1 MSIHAT
7 DEAGKFAPVVADKNL
22 KQDVEVAPLTP
33 DFTSVVVKGG
43 GLWPQLHCAPDGT
56 LLALGYNAPG
66 HTTLPGDVDC
76 WASADGG
83 KSWEKRGTAAPRPD
97 KDANYCDSCSGFA
110 ANGDLILL
118 SGGFE
123 DAANAQGKRKPVKPI
138 GVFRSADLG
147 KSWKKEGDFP
157 RELRE
162 GVEWRPF
169 GTVAAAPD
177 KTLRTVVYAYR
188 GTEEIGGYMMTSRDD
203 GRTWGEPVIIADKI
217 NESVLLP
224 LDGKGW
230 LCVARTTEKPAPERG
245 QELRQFRSSDDGKH
259 GPMRACSPA
268 FTSTRPTSSGSKTTA
283 SSSPTATAKTATSR
297 HGSVTTTASHGVP
310 RCVCFKPAATWDI
323 PVQSN
328 FPMADWSRYST
339 RIALVC
345 MMATTWVLSAGK
357 HLKSRMEPIA
367 EDEKPIPQFS
377 YGDHLPGHH
386 TRKSSCGRP
395 SGVHVRERECRAI
408 RCRWETFGN
417 FH

>member
-245 QELRQFRSSDDGKH
+245 QELRQFRSSDDGKTWTDEGLLTGFH
-259 GPMRACSPA
+259 KHPPSLIRLKDNRLVLTYGNRQNGNIEARLSNDDGKSWGAPLRLFQASGDMGYP
-268 FTSTRPTSSGSKTTA
+268 STVQLSDGRL
-283 SSSPTATAKTATSR
+283 
-297 HGSVTTTASHGVP
+297 VTVFYAH
-310 RCVCFKPAATWDI
+310 R
-323 PVQSN
+323 
-328 FPMADWSRYST
+328 
-339 RIALVC
+339 
-345 MMATTWVLSAGK
+345 
-357 HLKSRMEPIA
+357 SRMHDGYHMGA
-367 EDEKPIPQFS
+367 VGWQAPQES
-377 YGDHLPGHH
+377 NGTD
-386 TRKSSCGRP
+386 R
-395 SGVHVRERECRAI
+395 
-408 RCRWETFGN
+408 
-417 FH
+417 

>member
-1 MSIHAT
+1 MRLTPTHSNKPSLARWLSALLLLSCTAMSIHAT

-245 QELRQFRSSDDGKH
+245 QELRQFRSSDDGKTWTDEGLLTGFH
-259 GPMRACSPA
+259 KHPPSLIRLKDNRLVLTYGNRQNGNIEARLSNDDGKSWGAPLRLFQASGDMGYP
-268 FTSTRPTSSGSKTTA
+268 STVQLSDGRL
-283 SSSPTATAKTATSR
+283 
-297 HGSVTTTASHGVP
+297 VTVFYAH
-310 RCVCFKPAATWDI
+310 R
-323 PVQSN
+323 
-328 FPMADWSRYST
+328 
-339 RIALVC
+339 
-345 MMATTWVLSAGK
+345 
-357 HLKSRMEPIA
+357 SRMHDGYHMGA
-367 EDEKPIPQFS
+367 VGWQAPQES
-377 YGDHLPGHH
+377 NGTD
-386 TRKSSCGRP
+386 R
-395 SGVHVRERECRAI
+395 
-408 RCRWETFGN
+408 
-417 FH
+417 

>member
-1 MSIHAT
+1 MLLLSCTASSMHAA
-7 DEAGKFAPVVADKNL
+7 DEAEKIAPVVLGGNL
-22 KQDVEVAPLTP
+22 QADVEATPLTP
-33 DFTSVVVKGG
+33 DFTVVVVKGG
-43 GLWPQLHCAPDGT
+43 GLWPQLHCASDGT

-76 WASADGG
+76 WASIDGG
-83 KSWEKRGTAAPRPD
+83 ETWAKRGTAAPRPD

-123 DAANAQGKRKPVKPI
+123 DAENAQGKRKPVKPI

-169 GTVAAAPD
+169 GTVSAAPD

-217 NESVLLP
+217 NEGVLLP

-245 QELRQFRSSDDGKH
+245 QELRQFRSSDDGKTWTDEGLLTGFH
-259 GPMRACSPA
+259 KHPPNLIRLKDNRLVLTYGNRQNGNIEARLSNDDGKSWGAPLRLFQASGDMGYP
-268 FTSTRPTSSGSKTTA
+268 STVQLSDGRLVTVFYAHRSRLHDGYHMGAVGWQATQESSGTD
-283 SSSPTATAKTATSR
+283 R
-297 HGSVTTTASHGVP
+297 
-310 RCVCFKPAATWDI
+310 
-323 PVQSN
+323 
-328 FPMADWSRYST
+328 
-339 RIALVC
+339 
-345 MMATTWVLSAGK
+345 
-357 HLKSRMEPIA
+357 
-367 EDEKPIPQFS
+367 
-377 YGDHLPGHH
+377 
-386 TRKSSCGRP
+386 
-395 SGVHVRERECRAI
+395 
-408 RCRWETFGN
+408 
-417 FH
+417 